1 MSDSI
6 QQRLQAIPIWA
17 RILCAAFLWLA
28 LISWAHRRLNFHQEG
43 REVLRLGYMPVITNL
58 ASPLMDESSRG
69 SHGVRYESLKFSS
82 FAEMAEALRHGEID
96 AAFMI
101 APLAVVLHSQGEDVR
116 VLYIGNRHESTL
128 VVRRDLGIGSFRELA
143 GHTVA
148 VPMRFSGHNLAVRQ
162 LAEEYGLAD
171 GGLDIVEMNPPDMA
185 AALATGALD
194 AYFVGEPFAAQ
205 VVLSGDG
212 EVLTYVEDIWPG
224 FICNLMVVREDLVA
238 SRPQSAREMV
248 QAAARAGLWTR
259 EHPAEAAEI
268 LSRYW
273 NQPVDLVRYAL
284 ETPADRIVYDR
295 FLPREDEL
303 RYMAEEMQR
312 FGLLERVD
320 VRGLVD
326 DRFAKQAIL
335 DRLTDVD
342 SIVNVPSERDIAAEG
357 GERNTRPEEQDLNPE
372 ARPAGESTESPS

>member
-1 MSDSI
+1 
-6 QQRLQAIPIWA
+6 
-17 RILCAAFLWLA
+17 
-28 LISWAHRRLNFHQEG
+28 
-43 REVLRLGYMPVITNL
+43 MPVITNL
-58 ASPLMDESSRG
+58 ASPLMDESSRR
-69 SHGVRYESLKFSS
+69 SRGVRYESLKFSS

-101 APLAVVLHSQGEDVR
+101 APLAVVLHSQGEQVR

-128 VVRRDLGIGSFRELA
+128 VVRDDLGIDSFEELA
-143 GHTVA
+143 GHTIA
-148 VPMRFSGHNLAVRQ
+148 VPMRFSGHNLAVRR
-162 LAEEYGLAD
+162 LAEEHGLAG
-171 GGLDIVEMNPPDMA
+171 GGLTIVEMNPPDMA

-205 VVLSGDG
+205 AVLSGEG

-224 FICNLMVVREDLVA
+224 FICNLMVVRQDLVA

-284 ETPADRIVYDR
+284 GTPADRIVYDR

-303 RYMAEEMQR
+303 RYMAEEMKR

-320 VRGLVD
+320 VKGLVD
-326 DRFAKQAIL
+326 DRFARQAIL
-335 DRLTDVD
+335 DRLTDID
-342 SIVNVPSERDIAAEG
+342 SIVNVPPERDK
-357 GERNTRPEEQDLNPE
+357 RDLAPAE
-372 ARPAGESTESPS
+372 ARPTGESRESPS